1 MVQDLNGKKV
11 IIFGGS
17 GFIGSH
23 LISDLCKNSCQIE
36 VVTRKLNINSNHF
49 FGNEPGQI
57 KYKYIANYDQQT
69 VDKLTLNADL
79 VINLIGILFETK
91 KNSFEFAHTQIPLM
105 IAKACSKNKVRN
117 FIHISA
123 LNINKAS
130 DSSYAISKLNGE
142 IKIKENFKNALI
154 IRPGVVFG
162 KGDNFT
168 NFFYKLSKFSPFL
181 PLIGTPEIK
190 TKKSFLPS
198 VNFKK
203 RVLFQPI
210 YVGDLVDFI
219 IAIIFLT
226 SKTFEVTGPVICS
239 FDEIF
244 DDILETKK
252 MKRLYIPIPFFLAS
266 LIAII
271 LENLPYSL
279 LTRDQIKLMKVDS
292 TSLKGIQTLKRYV
305 KNPTSIKS
313 IVDTY
318 L

>member
-1 MVQDLNGKKV
+1 MSKSDSKIDLASLEGFSLGPKWEDQPKQKIQKKSLE
-11 IIFGGS
+11 FE
-17 GFIGSH
+17 H
-23 LISDLCKNSCQIE
+23 KQK
-36 VVTRKLNINSNHF
+36 R
-49 FGNEPGQI
+49 
-57 KYKYIANYDQQT
+57 
-69 VDKLTLNADL
+69 
-79 VINLIGILFETK
+79 ETK
-91 KNSFEFAHTQIPLM
+91 KSRFEFTHTLIPSM

-130 DSSYAISKLNGE
+130 GSSYALSKLNGE
-142 IKIKENFKNALI
+142 IRVKENFKNTLI

-190 TKKSFLPS
+190 RKRSFLPT
-198 VNFKK
+198 VNFNKK
-203 RVLFQPI
+203 VLFQPI

-219 IAIIFLT
+219 ISTIFLT
-226 SKTFEVTGPVICS
+226 SKTFEVAGPVVCS
-239 FDEIF
+239 FDEI
-244 DDILETKK
+244 LNAKK
-252 MKRLYIPIPFFLAS
+252 MKRFYIPIPFFLAS
-266 LIAII
+266 LIAFI

-313 IVDTY
+313 IVDIY